1 MRTASK
7 PLLTQNKYYSLIL
20 VRKVVLLLN
29 MQILVWWKNNNPYYT
44 PIYYIWIL
52 SLKIKIKNI
61 LMTTMIDSYPLQK
74 LQQKFKI
81 AGNIATLKALVVGY
95 TFNDG

>member
-1 MRTASK
+1 
-7 PLLTQNKYYSLIL
+7 
-20 VRKVVLLLN
+20 
-29 MQILVWWKNNNPYYT
+29 
-44 PIYYIWIL
+44 
-52 SLKIKIKNI
+52 
-61 LMTTMIDSYPLQK
+61 MTTMIDSYPLQK